1 MKILDILK
9 NKFALIA
16 VSASLFILLVV
27 IILSPKKSSQPTPS
41 GDGIPQSNTPLELV
55 DLSQAKRQSA
65 MIYVESIENKLPIS
79 LKSFPTSVKINT
91 SINVYRLS
99 DDPAEIV
106 RLEIYGLSYLNK
118 NELDPIK
125 NPNITAFKESYLKAI
140 ELLES
145 KNIDPKKLIF
155 IYGDK
160 DYVRSAA
167 NYWVDKLKLAP

>member
-16 VSASLFILLVV
+16 VSVSLFILLLV
-27 IILSPKKSSQPTPS
+27 IIFSPKKSVQTAPDS
-41 GDGIPQSNTPLELV
+41 GMTTQSTTTLELV

-79 LKSFPTSVKINT
+79 LESFATSVKINT
-91 SINVYRLS
+91 SINMYRLS

-125 NPNITAFKESYLKAI
+125 NPNITAFKESYLKAL
-140 ELLES
+140 ELLEG

-160 DYVRSAA
+160 DYVRTTA
-167 NYWVDKLKLAP
+167 NYWVDKLKLEP